1 MSEPLTIVA
10 VITGI
15 SGCIV
20 AILHTIKYSEC
31 CHGLLKFH
39 TRTNNNSPST
49 PTPPTISNPIQQIT
63 QEPRLHRSLPSPPS
77 NKKLLI
83 QSNEV

>member
-1 MSEPLTIVA
+1 MSEPITIIA
-10 VITGI
+10 LITGI

-20 AILHTIKYSEC
+20 AILHSIKYSEC
-31 CHGLLKFH
+31 CNGLLKFH

-49 PTPPTISNPIQQIT
+49 STPPTISNPIQQ
-63 QEPRLHRSLPSPPS
+63 EPRLHRTLPSPPP